1 MPLILLRAGFIEFA
15 LALPH
20 FLVLL
25 WVLWF
30 IFTPTQAAYLISRK
44 NKPSELNKSGELMSF
59 REVAAVGCVGGFI
72 LLTFITAYCC
82 WITLSVAGVI

>member
-1 MPLILLRAGFIEFA
+1 VALLRGSFVEYL

-30 IFTPTQAAYLISRK
+30 ICTPTQTAYLISRK
-44 NKPSELNKSGELMSF
+44 NKPSELHKSGELMSF
-59 REVAAVGCVGGFI
+59 REIFAVGCVGGFI

-82 WITLSVAGVI
+82 WITLSVNGLV

>member
-1 MPLILLRAGFIEFA
+1 MALLRASFVEYL

-20 FLVLL
+20 ILVLL

-30 IFTPTQAAYLISRK
+30 ICTPTQAAHLISRK

-59 REVAAVGCVGGFI
+59 REIFAVGCVGGFI

-82 WITLSVAGVI
+82 WITLSVNGLV